1 MCIRD
6 RDNAALTLIEKS
18 TKDLDH
24 AYFKEVV
31 VKVSNLEIYYKAIN
45 FYVKFHPSLL
55 VDLLTALTPRLD
67 IPRTVK
73 IFSKSDNLPLI
84 KPFLINVL
92 PKNNS
97 VVNQAYHDL
106 MIEEE
111 DYKALQDAVDSYDKF
126 DQLGLASRL
135 ESHKLIFFKKIAA
148 LLYRR
153 NKKWAKS
160 LSILKEEKLWKDA
173 IETCLLYTSRC
184 V

>member
-1 MCIRD
+1 M
-6 RDNAALTLIEKS
+6 TS
-18 TKDLDH
+18 
-24 AYFKEVV
+24 
-31 VKVSNLEIYYKAIN
+31 
-45 FYVKFHPSLL
+45 
-55 VDLLTALTPRLD
+55 LTPRLD

-135 ESHKLIFFKKIAA
+135 ESHKLIFFQENSSPVIP
-148 LLYRR
+148 
-153 NKKWAKS
+153 
-160 LSILKEEKLWKDA
+160 
-173 IETCLLYTSRC
+173 
-184 V
+184 